1 MADPIADGNNG
12 GKLVEGDFQGKVEE
26 ERRKLAEAD
35 QEKQSISDRAAAEDA
50 GNEEEAQL
58 AIPTL
63 EGDKPFALAGL
74 GPRGMAVESE
84 VSVMSAAVPV
94 SGLLDPDKRGQ
105 LLVAYAPASYTY
117 VPVRENGK
125 VARYKLRQQV
135 RPDHVIAANTL
146 SAVEAIVMNVIQNGV
161 SAEDVTATVER
172 TLREIQAAAA

>member
-1 MADPIADGNNG
+1 MGDPLSNG
-12 GKLVEGDFQGKVEE
+12 SENVLEGDFAQRAAKQNARLEAEKERITISEQARLDAENEPEE
-26 ERRKLAEAD
+26 E
-35 QEKQSISDRAAAEDA
+35 
-50 GNEEEAQL
+50 GQL

-105 LLVAYAPASYTY
+105 LLVSFAPASYTY

-125 VARYKLRQQV
+125 VVRYKLRQQV
-135 RPDHVIAANTL
+135 RPDHVITASTLAAVA
-146 SAVEAIVMNVIQNGV
+146 AVVMNVAQGGTSPADIR
-161 SAEDVTATVER
+161 ATVEE
-172 TLREIQAAAA
+172 TLKEIASAVA